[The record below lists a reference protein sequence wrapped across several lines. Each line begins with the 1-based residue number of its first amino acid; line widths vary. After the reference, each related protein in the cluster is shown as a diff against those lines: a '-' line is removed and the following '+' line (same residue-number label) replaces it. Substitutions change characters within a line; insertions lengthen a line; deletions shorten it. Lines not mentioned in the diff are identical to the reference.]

1 VRILPYVLSAA
12 IGATVAAIVISLTPG
27 APGRDSLS
35 ASQAKSVE
43 GIIEAYLG
51 GHPEVVAKALEQ
63 LQEQQKSADLAATRA
78 VIKDKRDAIFLD
90 PADLVL
96 GNPNGDVTVV
106 EFFDYRCPYCKRALP
121 GIMESLKSDGR
132 IRLVLKEFPILG
144 PNSVLATRAALA
156 AQKQGKYG
164 AFHLALLGSASALDE
179 TTIKALAANVG
190 LDTERLAQDMKDPAI
205 DAIIKKNR
213 ELAEALKIEGT
224 PAFIIGDELVPGAV
238 DKAAFDKYVQ
248 QARSKG

>member
-1 VRILPYVLSAA
+1 
-12 IGATVAAIVISLTPG
+12 
-27 APGRDSLS
+27 
-35 ASQAKSVE
+35 
-43 GIIEAYLG
+43 
-51 GHPEVVAKALEQ
+51 
-63 LQEQQKSADLAATRA
+63 
-78 VIKDKRDAIFLD
+78 
-90 PADLVL
+90 
-96 GNPNGDVTVV
+96 
-106 EFFDYRCPYCKRALP
+106 
-121 GIMESLKSDGR
+121 
-132 IRLVLKEFPILG
+132 VLKEFPILG

-156 AQKQGKYG
+156 AQKQGKYA